1 VCKKFFYGIEHTALV
16 DDVSAFFTPLPSAT
30 QFCGW
35 ICALLDA
42 HVSQLVLTASKETKV
57 AAALE
62 QLDAI
67 VQTQLASC
75 DRFEGVQSVLGNFLS
90 GVKLPQAHGIPD
102 YSIEELTF

>member
-1 VCKKFFYGIEHTALV
+1 VLLLLAVCKKFFYGIEHTALV
-16 DDVSAFFTPLPSAT
+16 DVPSAT
-30 QFCGW
+30 WFCAW

>member
-1 VCKKFFYGIEHTALV
+1 VLLLLTISKEFIYGIEHTAL
-16 DDVSAFFTPLPSAT
+16 
-30 QFCGW
+30 W